1 MAGRVDR
8 EGPIHASVLAY
19 LRRQY
24 PNAVIHHSANQTDVR
39 GPAIARAIAKQK
51 MMGMLVGFPDLLM
64 LHEGRLYTFEVKAP
78 KGVPSDPQKA
88 VGEAIVAS
96 GGFWAV
102 VRSTDDV
109 REAMEKWN
117 A

>member
-1 MAGRVDR
+1 MRR
-8 EGPIHASVLAY
+8 NLEGPIHAAVLAY

-24 PNAVIHHSANQTDVR
+24 PKAVIAHVPNQTDVK
-39 GPAIARAIAKQK
+39 GSNIARAIAKQK

-64 LHEGRLYTFEVKAP
+64 LHEGRFYGFEVKAE
-78 KGVPSDPQKA
+78 GGRASDAQKA
-88 VGEAIVAS
+88 VGEAIIAS

-102 VRSTDDV
+102 VRSIDDV
-109 REAMEKWN
+109 REKMEEWN

>member
-1 MAGRVDR
+1 MRR
-8 EGPIHASVLAY
+8 NLEGPIHAAVLAY

-24 PNAVIHHSANQTDVR
+24 PQAVIAHVPNQTDLKGANV
-39 GPAIARAIAKQK
+39 ARAIAKQK

-78 KGVPSDPQKA
+78 KGVTSDAQKA

-102 VRSTDDV
+102 VRSIDDV
-109 REAMEKWN
+109 KEKMEEWN

>member
-1 MAGRVDR
+1 MRR
-8 EGPIHASVLAY
+8 NLEGPIHAAVLAY

-24 PNAVIHHSANQTDVR
+24 PKAVIAHVPNQTDVK
-39 GPAIARAIAKQK
+39 GSNIARAIAKQK

-64 LHEGRLYTFEVKAP
+64 LHDGRFYGFEVKAE
-78 KGVPSDPQKA
+78 GGRTSDAQKA
-88 VGEAIVAS
+88 VGEAIIAS

-102 VRSTDDV
+102 VRSIDDV
-109 REAMEKWN
+109 RERMEEWN